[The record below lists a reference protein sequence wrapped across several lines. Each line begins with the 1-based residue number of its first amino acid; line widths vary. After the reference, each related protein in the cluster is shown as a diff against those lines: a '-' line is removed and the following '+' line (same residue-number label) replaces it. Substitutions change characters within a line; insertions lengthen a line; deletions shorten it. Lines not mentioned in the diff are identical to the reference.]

1 MACLGG
7 GFIIILLNALLA
19 VAATATTASG
29 TCGFPAVFNFGD
41 SNSDTGGLSAAFG
54 QAPPPNGESFW
65 GRPMG
70 RYYDGRVA
78 VDFIAHKLGLPYLH
92 AYLDSVGSNFSHGAN
107 FATAGSTIRP
117 QNTTLS
123 QSGFSPISL
132 DVQSWQF
139 AQFVTRSQ
147 FAAKV
152 NGVFNGL
159 LPKEE
164 YFSQALYTFDI
175 GQNDLTA
182 GYFSNMTTE
191 EVKASI
197 PDILNQFTAVIQS
210 VYGQGGRYFWIHN
223 TGPFGCLPY
232 VLERVP
238 LKAPDVDRHGCGT
251 PFNGVAQL
259 FNEKLKETVAQLRRD
274 LPLAVFT
281 YVDVYSVKYNLIAHA
296 RKHGFE
302 RPLVACCGHGGK
314 YNYNAKYGCGSMKTT
329 ANGTAVLVGGSCED
343 PHKRIIWDGVHY
355 TQAANKYVFEQ
366 IVGGEF
372 SDNGVPLKLA
382 CQTKP

>member
-19 VAATATTASG
+19 VAVTATTASG
-29 TCGFPAVFNFGD
+29 TCGFPAVFNFG
-41 SNSDTGGLSAAFG
+41 TRTPTLGPVGGIRAG
-54 QAPPPNGESFW
+54 PAPEWGELL

-70 RYYDGRVA
+70 RYCDGRVV
-78 VDFIAHKLGLPYLH
+78 VDFIAHKLGLPYLN

-274 LPLAVFT
+274 LPSPSSPT
-281 YVDVYSVKYNLIAHA
+281 STSTPS
-296 RKHGFE
+296 RFE

-329 ANGTAVLVGGSCED
+329 ANGTAVLVGGSCKD
-343 PHKRIIWDGVHY
+343 PRKRIIWDGVHY

-366 IVGGEF
+366 IVGGKF
-372 SDNGVPLKLA
+372 SDSGVPLKLA
-382 CQTKP
+382 CQTKL